1 MKHRE
6 LNIMSNVKI
15 IESLKAEL
23 VCIIGEFFKL
33 LTKGNN
39 VAQEAILECISGGIM
54 IFYILGRKLWYSLPE
69 IDHVMKKKLES
80 GIKAEDDIERESK
93 SLSELRNY
101 ISNRR
106 EWSY

>member
-1 MKHRE
+1 
-6 LNIMSNVKI
+6 MSNVKI

-39 VAQEAILECISGGIM
+39 VAQEAILECISGWIM
-54 IFYILGRKLWYSLPE
+54 IFYILGRKLGYSLPE
-69 IDHVMKKKLES
+69 IDHVMKKRLEL